1 MFTLF
6 VALFVIVL
14 VASLGLAWLNLSHQ
28 RREGHR
34 VPPELAG
41 FVEPERLAKIA
52 DYTRDRARFGM
63 LTRLVR
69 SAGFAL
75 FLFGGW
81 LAAYDAFIATFT
93 ESFVV
98 RGVCFFLG
106 LSIAGAVLEIPFSLY
121 QSFKIEARYGFNRM
135 TLGLFFGD
143 WLKSTLLSLLF
154 IAGLSAA
161 ALGLVQAAPDTWWL
175 WVWGLFV
182 VFSVVLTFV
191 SPYLIEPL
199 FFKTE
204 PLKLE
209 GLTEQVKALSERAG
223 VHLSRVL
230 QMDASRRSTHSN
242 AYFTGIGRV
251 KRVVL
256 FDTLLT
262 QMTHPEILAILA
274 HELGHWKKHHVLFRT
289 LASYALSFVA
299 LFVLSRVVGADFVP
313 ALVGSNDL
321 SFAARA
327 VVLGTF
333 ASLLMFP
340 LTPLFSAW
348 SRRDEWE
355 ADRFAVDLSGLAA
368 ELGSALAKLSRE
380 NLANL
385 HPHPLYAKF
394 YYSHPPVPER
404 IRRLRP
410 PVPAE

>member
-6 VALFVIVL
+6 VSLFLFVL
-14 VASLGLAWLNLSHQ
+14 VASLGLSFLNLRHQ
-28 RREGHR
+28 AKEGHR

-63 LTRLVR
+63 FTRILR
-69 SAGFAL
+69 SLGFGV

-81 LAAYDAFIATFT
+81 LGAYDAFIGSFAD
-93 ESFVV
+93 SFVG
-98 RGVCFFLG
+98 RGVWFFLG
-106 LSIAGAVLEIPFSLY
+106 LAAAGAVIEIPFSLY
-121 QSFKIEARYGFNRM
+121 GSFKIEARYGFNRM
-135 TLGLFFGD
+135 SLGLFFGD
-143 WLKSTLLSLLF
+143 WAKSTLLSLLF
-154 IAGLSAA
+154 MAGLSAA
-161 ALGLVQAAPDTWWL
+161 ALWLVQAAPALWWL
-175 WVWGLFV
+175 WVWVLFV
-182 VFSVVLTFV
+182 LFSVVLTFV

-209 GLTEQVKALSERAG
+209 GLTEEVKALSERAG

-256 FDTLLT
+256 FDTLLA
-262 QMTHPEILAILA
+262 QMTHPEILAVLA
-274 HELGHWKKHHVLFRT
+274 HELGHWKKRHVLFRT
-289 LASYALSFVA
+289 LASYAVSFAA
-299 LFVLSRVVGADFVP
+299 LFLLSRVIGAGFVP
-313 ALVGSNDL
+313 ALVGSAEL

-327 VVLGTF
+327 LVLATA
-333 ASLLMFP
+333 ASLLTFP

-355 ADRFAVDLSGLAA
+355 ADRFAVDLSGLAS
-368 ELGSALAKLSRE
+368 ELASALAKLSRE

-404 IRRLRP
+404 IRRLQTSAA
-410 PVPAE
+410 AE